1 MLKDVR
7 IHLDTDEKRQNARER
22 EVAALIMQN
31 VRRNE
36 ATFKAYVPSLVKV
49 VKQAQSQHISVFI
62 NRFGNINIV
71 RNSFRANWDWEC
83 SSLYAINNRKNIL
96 IILFYLNN

>member
-36 ATFKAYVPSLVKV
+36 ATFKAYVPSLVKE
-49 VKQAQSQHISVFI
+49 VKQA
-62 NRFGNINIV
+62 
-71 RNSFRANWDWEC
+71 
-83 SSLYAINNRKNIL
+83 
-96 IILFYLNN
+96 